1 MSSEPSLA
9 EANEPVSRTAEPVAS
24 AKTLDARAVVTRLI
38 DAISLGEA
46 LIAVTGATDSGRT
59 ALKAALRAE
68 LERRSIGTLEIA
80 SQDRG
85 GISLKDIVAQALAKP
100 PSECGLDDTDHFF
113 DLMLGSPES
122 GRQRVLIIDD
132 AEQLR
137 PDALSGLRLLCQL
150 AQVKLQIVFLAKPEF
165 LHAGNDEARTDIRS
179 LITACWQ
186 LEQDDAVNRP
196 VASAGSIGA
205 EAAVTA
211 QEPSA
216 NGDRNFKR
224 RTRARFAVAAVV
236 LAFTVAGAWQAT
248 SHPDVLA
255 SWQYSA
261 LRTAQDIRQRALG
274 PTDPSQSVAQVVA
287 DANVPVDGT
296 TSSAPASSTG
306 RDATAVETRPDE
318 VAEGA
323 GSVPVAT
330 GAGAASSPPA
340 AASTEHSEDA
350 GPQVAAPGA
359 DSSALAAPAASDAAS
374 GVTSVNSV
382 TETAAPS
389 TPPDVTENA
398 PPANDA
404 APAPAPTTT
413 TDNAAVPPADTP
425 AADGTAA
432 VEPPAAGAEVP
443 SPAADAETHQQP
455 TAPEAGAASAEESSG
470 QPAVPATAAAPA
482 QRDEA
487 QAPPTQAE
495 PDNKASGQATAA
507 PDSTSGQPAE
517 PVAQAPAQV
526 AVPAPAS
533 AAGSADTPAPAAPP
547 PAPVQPTAALN
558 NPSTQPVEQAPTQ
571 TAAPAQA
578 PAIGATDTP
587 VPAVSPPAPVQPTA
601 AVNNTSAPPAEPV
614 VQAPAPV
621 AVPAPAPAS
630 SVAVAPAPA
639 GLPPVPAPAPPQAAA
654 ATVTAPPIPLVQ
666 QAAPANLV
674 ALLMSRGQAMLE
686 LGDISAARLLFERAA
701 ELGNARGATEAG
713 KTYDPDYLRSARAR
727 GIAADPA
734 RAAAWYRK
742 AAALGDTEAAGRLAR
757 MPQ

>member
-1 MSSEPSLA
+1 MQFHFS
-9 EANEPVSRTAEPVAS
+9 
-24 AKTLDARAVVTRLI
+24 
-38 DAISLGEA
+38 EA

-211 QEPSA
+211 QKPSA

-287 DANVPVDGT
+287 DANVAVDGT

-318 VAEGA
+318 VAEA
-323 GSVPVAT
+323 PDRFRSLPVP
-330 GAGAASSPPA
+330 
-340 AASTEHSEDA
+340 
-350 GPQVAAPGA
+350 APRHPLRRRLQPNIA
-359 DSSALAAPAASDAAS
+359 KTQDHRWRRPVRQLALAAPAASDAAS
-374 GVTSVNSV
+374 GVTSVDSV

-558 NPSTQPVEQAPTQ
+558 NPSTSQWSKRQLKPRLPRKRQRS
-571 TAAPAQA
+571 AQL
-578 PAIGATDTP
+578 TRRCR
-587 VPAVSPPAPVQPTA
+587 
-601 AVNNTSAPPAEPV
+601 
-614 VQAPAPV
+614 
-621 AVPAPAPAS
+621 
-630 SVAVAPAPA
+630 
-639 GLPPVPAPAPPQAAA
+639 LY
-654 ATVTAPPIPLVQ
+654 LH
-666 QAAPANLV
+666 
-674 ALLMSRGQAMLE
+674 
-686 LGDISAARLLFERAA
+686 RLLCSQR
-701 ELGNARGATEAG
+701 
-713 KTYDPDYLRSARAR
+713 
-727 GIAADPA
+727 
-734 RAAAWYRK
+734 
-742 AAALGDTEAAGRLAR
+742 
-757 MPQ
+757 QQ